1 MNLYEETMQIMRKYN
16 VTANKSY
23 GQNFLIDESIV
34 EGIVEKSN
42 ITRED
47 FVIEIGPGLGTL
59 TKYLLRSA
67 GKVLAVEFDKKMVAV
82 ISDRFKEAIENNN
95 CGSSNVSSD
104 VEKLEVISEDILKVN
119 LKEIISKELGNGYK
133 RVKVVANLP
142 YYITTPIIMK
152 LLEEKLQI
160 ESITV
165 MVQKEVAERLAE
177 IPGGKETGTI
187 THTIYYYT
195 DANILINVPRDSF
208 IPAPEVTS
216 AVIQF
221 KLLEK
226 PRVEVDSE
234 EEFFKLIKQSF
245 LMKRKTL
252 VNALVGYKNKSKQD
266 IINILNELGI
276 DERVRAEQLK
286 IEEFVEIS
294 KFYY

>member
-59 TKYLLRSA
+59 TKYLLKSA
-67 GKVLAVEFDKKMVAV
+67 GKVLAVELDKKMVAV
-82 ISDRFKEAIENNN
+82 ISDRFKEAIENNE
-95 CGSSNVSSD
+95 CGSSDFSD

-119 LKEIISKELGNGYK
+119 LKEIISRELSNGYK

-221 KLLEK
+221 KLLGK
-226 PRVEVDSE
+226 PRVEVDNE

-252 VNALVGYKNKSKQD
+252 VNALAGYKNKSKQD

-286 IEEFVEIS
+286 IEEFVKIS
-294 KFYY
+294 KFYC